1 MSPLSTP
8 ARMHFAPVRTGRMP
22 SRVGVIATII
32 TITTITTGTGTTG
45 SGRGVVR
52 R

>member
-22 SRVGVIATII
+22 SCVGVIATLA
-32 TITTITTGTGTTG
+32 TTTTITTGTTG
-45 SGRGVVR
+45 SGRSVVR
-52 R
+52 S

>member
-8 ARMHFAPVRTGRMP
+8 ARMHFAPIRTGRMP
-22 SRVGVIATII
+22 TRVGFIAT
-32 TITTITTGTGTTG
+32 TTTITTGTGTTG

>member
-22 SRVGVIATII
+22 SRAGVIAT
-32 TITTITTGTGTTG
+32 TTTTITTGTGTTG

>member
-8 ARMHFAPVRTGRMP
+8 ARMYFAPVCTGRMR
-22 SRVGVIATII
+22 SRVGVIA

>member
-1 MSPLSTP
+1 
-8 ARMHFAPVRTGRMP
+8 MHFAPVRTGRMRT
-22 SRVGVIATII
+22 RVGVIAT
-32 TITTITTGTGTTG
+32 TATTITTGTGTTG